1 VRGDLEAV
9 VRHLVE
15 DGIGGGDMSVIEQ
28 LVDPSSVEHQ
38 RGHEPGIA
46 GTRRLSLELH
56 RRMSNLVIRVED
68 SVVDGDRVW
77 LRSRARGVSTG
88 SFLGLPP
95 SGAPIEI
102 DVFDIARVQDG
113 RIVEH
118 WGVADQMGI
127 LLQLGFD
134 PAAAAA
140 KDR

>member
-46 GTRRLSLELH
+46 GARRLSLELH

-68 SVVDGDRVW
+68 SEVDGDRVW